1 VKFIPPQYLHEK
13 CILVLTILKYRYLRA
28 FPGKDGA
35 LKSRSVSLLALI
47 FALAVAVAGCGGGGG
62 GGGDTGGSGGGD
74 GGGTTAAVGGAKG
87 GDPVTVASDIAYR
100 PFEFTQDGEPVGFD
114 IDLMNEIGERANLQ
128 VEFQNV
134 TFDGIIPGLTSGLY
148 GAAISAMTITE
159 ERAQQVDFS
168 DPYFNADQSLLV
180 KSGSDIQSTNDL
192 ADKTVGVQLGT
203 TGAMEAQNLANED
216 QVGNVR
222 TFDTVEDAFTA
233 LENGQVD
240 AVINDFPVSADRV
253 QTSNGSLEIVQTIPT
268 GEQYG
273 IALPKDSELT
283 PRVNEALQEIKDD
296 GTYAEI
302 YEKWF
307 GQAPEQI
314 PS

>member
-1 VKFIPPQYLHEK
+1 MKP
-13 CILVLTILKYRYLRA
+13 
-28 FPGKDGA
+28 
-35 LKSRSVSLLALI
+35 RSVFLLALI
-47 FALAVAVAGCGGGGG
+47 FALAVAVTGCGGGGG
-62 GGGDTGGSGGGD
+62 GGGDTGGSGGG
-74 GGGTTAAVGGAKG
+74 GTTAAAVGGAEG
-87 GDPVTVASDIAYR
+87 GDPITVASDIAYR
-100 PFEFTQDGEPVGFD
+100 PFEFTRDGEPVGFD
-114 IDLMNEIGERANLQ
+114 IDLMNEIGERANLK

-148 GAAISAMTITE
+148 DAAISAMTITE

-180 KSGSDIQSTNDL
+180 KAGSDIQSTNDL

-253 QTSNGSLEIVQTIPT
+253 KTSGGALKIVQTIPT

-273 IALPKDSELT
+273 IAFPKDSEYLE
-283 PRVNEALQEIKDD
+283 PVNEALREIKED

-302 YEKWF
+302 YKKWF
-307 GQAPEQI
+307 GEEPKNI
-314 PS
+314 P

>member
-1 VKFIPPQYLHEK
+1 
-13 CILVLTILKYRYLRA
+13 
-28 FPGKDGA
+28 
-35 LKSRSVSLLALI
+35 LI
-47 FALAVAVAGCGGGGG
+47 FTLAVAVAGCGSSSGGGD
-62 GGGDTGGSGGGD
+62 GDTGGSGGG
-74 GGGTTAAVGGAKG
+74 GTTAAAKVAGAESG
-87 GDPVTVASDIAYR
+87 EPITVASDIAYR

-114 IDLMNEIGERANLQ
+114 IDLMNEIGKRANLK

-134 TFDGIIPGLTSGLY
+134 AFDGIIPGLTSNLY

-180 KSGSDIQSTNDL
+180 QSGSDIQSTDDL
-192 ADKTVGVQLGT
+192 ADATVGVQLGT
-203 TGAMEAQNLANED
+203 TGAMEAQKLAD
-216 QVGNVR
+216 AGNAGSVR
-222 TFDTVEDAFTA
+222 TFDTIEDAFTA

-240 AVINDFPVSADRV
+240 AIINDFPVSADRAK
-253 QTSNGSLEIVQTIPT
+253 TSNGSLEIVQTIPT

-273 IALPKDSELT
+273 IAFPKDSET
-283 PRVNEALQEIKDD
+283 VSQVNEALQEIKDD

>member
-1 VKFIPPQYLHEK
+1 MKP
-13 CILVLTILKYRYLRA
+13 
-28 FPGKDGA
+28 
-35 LKSRSVSLLALI
+35 RSIFLFALI
-47 FALAVAVAGCGGGGG
+47 FALSVAIAGCGGGGG
-62 GGGDTGGSGGGD
+62 GGGDTGGGGGD
-74 GGGTTAAVGGAKG
+74 GTTAAAVGGAEG
-87 GDPVTVASDIAYR
+87 GQPVTVASDIAYR
-100 PFEFTQDGEPVGFD
+100 PFEFSQGGKPVGFD
-114 IDLMNEIGERANLQ
+114 IDLMSEIGKRANLK

-134 TFDGIIPGLTSGLY
+134 AFDGIIPGLTSNLY

-192 ADKTVGVQLGT
+192 AGTTVGVQLGT

-216 QVGNVR
+216 KVGSVR
-222 TFDTVEDAFTA
+222 TFDTTEDAFTA

-240 AVINDFPVSADRV
+240 AVINDFPVSADKAK
-253 QTSNGSLEIVQTIPT
+253 TSNGSLEVVQTIPT

-273 IALPKDSELT
+273 IAFPKDSELT
-283 PRVNEALQEIKDD
+283 PKVNQALQEIKDD

-302 YEKWF
+302 YKKWF
-307 GQAPEQI
+307 GQEPEQI
-314 PS
+314 P